1 MSENDDDE
9 EDSIMCL
16 RIYEKESF
24 RDFFIPDLLVKITNE
39 NGHGRFMETGD
50 HREDSAVTE

>member
-1 MSENDDDE
+1 MSENDED

-16 RIYEKESF
+16 RIWEKERF
-24 RDFFIPDLLVKITNE
+24 RDSIHLLVKLNNE
-39 NGHGRFMETGD
+39 NGHGRFTETGD